1 MLVLSASTDL
11 IQVVT
16 SATGSVLA
24 HASWEDIGNDRNH
37 PGTRI
42 TRGRNNVAAI
52 TTATTTTIVAG
63 NASDLERDVRVISVR
78 NNHTSTSNTVAVQH
92 TDGTTAVVLW
102 KGPLAAGES
111 VVLDDIN
118 HWTHYDAY
126 GSPIVVSSAQA
137 PTTDAAPVDAVA
149 ATGTITDGNASDYD
163 VNQTITINGKE
174 YKFKSALTVP
184 AVEGEVLIGGTA
196 DSSLNKLV
204 QAINRNT
211 QLGTP
216 GVDYNVAAAHP
227 NVTAGAVGSHASIL
241 TAKVK
246 GVVGNDITL
255 AKAGAYG
262 SVSGA
267 KLANGIDGT
276 TGSARD
282 IRIVSG
288 QPYICLADSTTIST
302 GTWKKITV
310 ASL

>member
-52 TTATTTTIVAG
+52 TTATTTTIAAG
-63 NASDLERDVRVISVR
+63 NASGLERDVRIISVR

-126 GSPIVVSSAQA
+126 GSPIVASSAQA
-137 PTTDAAPVDAVA
+137 PTTAAAPVDAVA
-149 ATGTITDGNASDYD
+149 ATGTITDGNATNYD
-163 VNQTITINGKE
+163 ANETVTIGVKT
-174 YKFKSALTVP
+174 YKFVTVIGTT
-184 AVEGEVLIGGTA
+184 EGNVLIGGSA
-196 DSSLNKLV
+196 DASLNNLV
-204 QAINRNT
+204 NAINRDAV
-211 QLGTP
+211 LGTP
-216 GVDYNVAAAHP
+216 DTDYVVVSAHP
-227 NVTAGAVGSHASIL
+227 TVTAAPVGANATVV
-241 TAKVK
+241 TARVK
-246 GVVGNDITL
+246 GVLGNSIALSKVGAHGT
-255 AKAGAYG
+255 
-262 SVSGA
+262 VSGA
-267 KLANGIDGT
+267 LLTGGIDGT
-276 TGSARD
+276 AGVVGQ
-282 IRIVSG
+282 IIVTSG
-288 QPYICLADSTTIST
+288 TQPYMCRSLADVTTS
-302 GTWKKITV
+302 GAWKKLSV
-310 ASL
+310 AEL

>member
-52 TTATTTTIVAG
+52 TTATTTTIAAG
-63 NASDLERDVRVISVR
+63 NASGLERDVRIISVR
-78 NNHTSTSNTVAVQH
+78 NNHTSTSNTVTVQH

-149 ATGTITDGNASDYD
+149 ATGTITDGNASNYD
-163 VNQTITINGKE
+163 ANQTITIGTKT
-174 YKFKSALTVP
+174 YKFVTDIGTT
-184 AVEGEVLIGGTA
+184 EGNVLIGGSA
-196 DSSLNKLV
+196 DASLNNLV
-204 QAINRNT
+204 NAINRDAV
-211 QLGTP
+211 LGTP
-216 GVDYNVAAAHP
+216 DTDYVVISAHP
-227 NVTAGAVGSHASIL
+227 LVTAAPVGAHATVV
-241 TAKVK
+241 TARVK
-246 GVVGNDITL
+246 GVLGNSIALSKVG
-255 AKAGAYG
+255 AWG

-267 KLANGIDGT
+267 LLTGGIDGT
-276 TGSARD
+276 VGVVGQV
-282 IRIVSG
+282 IVASG
-288 QPYICLADSTTIST
+288 TQPYMCLSTAGITTS
-302 GTWKKITV
+302 GAWKKLSV
-310 ASL
+310 AAL